1 MACTRLGALQHGT
14 RSRHW
19 LYLEVAQ
26 ETAKEPI
33 HAHHIDQ
40 APAQARCAKSARA
53 AAQKIAKDLNKRYG
67 LICQWDG
74 DEVTFDGV
82 GVSGNM
88 QVGKSQIKLD
98 VQLSFLL
105 APLKGPIEREI
116 NKQLDTLLV
125 KA

>member
-1 MACTRLGALQHGT
+1 MACALLGALQHGARQRIGYT
-14 RSRHW
+14 WRSRRKQQRSPSMPSISIKRRHK
-19 LYLEVAQ
+19 LD
-26 ETAKEPI
+26 AK
-33 HAHHIDQ
+33 HA
-40 APAQARCAKSARA
+40 RS

>member
-1 MACTRLGALQHGT
+1 MPNITIKR
-14 RSRHW
+14 RHK
-19 LYLEVAQ
+19 LDP
-26 ETAKEPI
+26 K
-33 HAHHIDQ
+33 H
-40 APAQARCAKSARA
+40 ARA

-67 LICQWDG
+67 LIYQWDG
-74 DEVTFDGV
+74 DDVTFDGI